1 MKHELSYGAVVFI
14 RFPQL
19 YYLLLHYP
27 GAHWGFVKGNVE
39 LNEQGKETVIRE
51 LEEETGILD
60 PKFIEG
66 FTERI
71 TYKYIRKGQPIY
83 KEVLFFLIETQTKK
97 IRLSYEH
104 SEYLWVQFSDA
115 IKILSF
121 NNHKNII
128 KKADSLLRS

>member
-1 MKHELSYGAVVFI
+1 M
-14 RFPQL
+14 
-19 YYLLLHYP
+19 HYP

-39 LNEQGKETVIRE
+39 LNEKGKETVIRE

-66 FTERI
+66 FKERI
-71 TYKYIRKGQPIY
+71 TYKYIRNGLPIY
-83 KEVLFFLIETQTKK
+83 EEVLFFLIETQTKK

-115 IKILSF
+115 IKILTF
-121 NNHKNII
+121 NNHKNIL
-128 KKADSLLRS
+128 KKAESLLRS